1 MASNTTEDP
10 QNLIQLTKKL
20 LDGIA
25 ARDYQTYESL
35 VDESLTCFEPE
46 AVGHLVEGRAF
57 HEYYFKLT
65 GDSSSPINTTM
76 IRPHVRM
83 CGDTVGIVC
92 YARLTQKLNNEGCP
106 ETDFCEETRVWQKI
120 DGQWKNVHFHRSTN

>member
-1 MASNTTEDP
+1 MTSNSNQHE
-10 QNLIQLTKKL
+10 LVRLTKKL
-20 LDGIA
+20 LESIA

-57 HEYYFKLT
+57 HEYYFKLPKENET
-65 GDSSSPINTTM
+65 PINTTM

-83 CGDTVGIVC
+83 CGDNVGIVC
-92 YARLTQKLNNEGCP
+92 YARLTQKLNDEGSP
-106 ETDFCEETRVWQKI
+106 ETEYCEETRVWQKI